1 MNLSKNFVF
10 RDLLT
15 DSLNAMKKDMSKK
28 SKSGDT
34 DRPQSEASIVFK
46 LFTDLEAND
55 LERANKVIVSV

>member
-1 MNLSKNFVF
+1 MF

-28 SKSGDT
+28 GGDAGKT
-34 DRPQSEASIVFK
+34 QSEASIVFK

-55 LERANKVIVSV
+55 LERASKVILTV